1 MLREKLALLLILC
14 PVLTAGCD
22 NSGKLD
28 ANEKVIRVHKE
39 TVAGANENRLL
50 KDAQFAGTK
59 KAGNIQV
66 LYQEGL
72 QNQADCI
79 ANLTYKSFSRILK
92 STGFRTSTANRTLYL
107 LRSDSTPQDVSQIVW
122 TPDNVLGVILLAQT
136 GEDSCEAII
145 SHNSVFPFGF
155 VHEIIEGSILFR
167 KEGTAIEHDYIRKE
181 FGFINRKVLNYTRW
195 FREGFSTYCAYL
207 AHEAITSDSRFDTN
221 QVSRAM
227 LLNGFCLH
235 PFSTLTKVGKDL
247 FTWHQFSI
255 FPQENLRSPNLPN
268 PQKTI
273 SNYYDASF
281 GFFILIRDKFGADS
295 IHRIIRGI
303 DTLKYA
309 DGPALI
315 ELTNKILDTDI
326 EQLVED
332 FHFPQTGLYM
342 EPLFFYSLGKS
353 ELKELSVSEG
363 LYVTVVEPG
372 SPAEKAGIRKGDII
386 YRINDKDIKANLD
399 FEFAI
404 YHLMDQQSVTVNIL
418 RDKDVEVITELKL
431 AN

>member
-1 MLREKLALLLILC
+1 MPREQLAILLILC
-14 PVLTAGCD
+14 PVLAAGCD
-22 NSGKLD
+22 NSGKL
-28 ANEKVIRVHKE
+28 ASNEKVIKVHKD
-39 TVAGANENRLL
+39 TVAGANENSLL
-50 KDAQFAGTK
+50 KDAQFAGTM

-66 LYQEGL
+66 LYEAGL

-107 LRSDSTPQDVSQIVW
+107 LRSDSTHQDGSEIIW
-122 TPDNVLGVILLAQT
+122 TPDNVLGVILFAQT
-136 GEDSCEAII
+136 DDDSCESII
-145 SHNSVFPFGF
+145 SYNPVFHFVF
-155 VHEIIEGSILFR
+155 VHEIIEGSLLFR

-181 FGFINRKVLNYTRW
+181 FGFINRKILNYTRW

-207 AHEAITSDSRFDTN
+207 AHEAITSDSRFDKN
-221 QVSRAM
+221 RVSHAK
-227 LLNGFCLH
+227 LLNGFSLH
-235 PFSTLTKVGKDL
+235 PFSALTKIGKDL
-247 FTWHQFSI
+247 FTWHQFSS
-255 FPQENLRSPNLPN
+255 FPQENLLSPNLPN

-273 SNYYDASF
+273 SDYYDASF
-281 GFFILIRDKFGADS
+281 GLFMLIRDKFGADS

-303 DTLKYA
+303 DTLEYA

-315 ELTNKILDTDI
+315 QLTNTILDTDI

-342 EPLFFYSLGKS
+342 EPLSFYSLGKP

-363 LYVTVVEPG
+363 LYITVVEPG
-372 SPAEKAGIRKGDII
+372 SHAEKAGIRKGDVI
-386 YRINDKDIKANLD
+386 YRINDKEIKTNLD

-404 YHLMDQQSVTVNIL
+404 YQLMDHQSVTVNIL
-418 RDKDVEVITELKL
+418 RDKDVKVITELKL